1 MAQAVSP
8 AERLPRIRSLLVLRD
23 GHSLAEHRF
32 NGGPPLDQPV
42 NVKSASKSL
51 LPALVGIAI
60 ERGILDGVEQP
71 VVSVLGSDAT
81 VPPDPRLACVKV
93 GNLLSMQASLERTSG
108 AFYEGSLA
116 GTRRDGRNVGDPV
129 TPQRRRKNCR
139 VENSC
144 LI

>member
-1 MAQAVSP
+1 MAQSVSP

-23 GHSLAEHRF
+23 GHTLAEHRF
-32 NGGPPLDQPV
+32 NGPPLDHPV
-42 NVKSASKSL
+42 NVKSASESV

-81 VPPDPRLACVKV
+81 VPPDRRLACAKV
-93 GNLLSMQASLERTSG
+93 GNLLSVQAGLERTSG

-116 GTRRDGRNVGDPV
+116 GTRRAATAGMLVIR
-129 TPQRRRKNCR
+129 
-139 VENSC
+139 
-144 LI
+144 